1 MKDDRHIDNS
11 VISHLRLK
19 CFTQSMTLKQNAIFF
34 YHFFYWHGNSIL
46 MKTYVLALQR
56 LNLLSLFWKDNKTEL
71 AQTHGSGLEIDVKR
85 KMILVIFGLIIARLP
100 QRCYFKNWFERNHS
114 DGNSFISNSHR
125 TYENES
131 CLDFCL
137 RDRQLQL
144 PVKLKPH
151 LSNLLSL
158 QVTAVKEPL

>member
-1 MKDDRHIDNS
+1 MLYSINDIETKYFI
-11 VISHLRLK
+11 
-19 CFTQSMTLKQNAIFF
+19 F
-34 YHFFYWHGNSIL
+34 YHSFYWHGNSIL
-46 MKTYVLALQR
+46 MKTYILALQR
-56 LNLLSLFWKDNKTEL
+56 LKLLSLFWKDNKTEL

-85 KMILVIFGLIIARLP
+85 KMILVISGLIIARLP
-100 QRCYFKNWFERNHS
+100 QRCYFKNWFKRNHS
-114 DGNSFISNSHR
+114 DGNSFISNSHS

-151 LSNLLSL
+151 LSNLHSL
-158 QVTAVKEPL
+158 QAMAVKEPL